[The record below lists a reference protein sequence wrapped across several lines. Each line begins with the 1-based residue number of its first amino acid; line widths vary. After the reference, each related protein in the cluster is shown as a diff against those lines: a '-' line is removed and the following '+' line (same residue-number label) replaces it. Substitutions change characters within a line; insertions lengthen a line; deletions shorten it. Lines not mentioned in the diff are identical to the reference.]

1 MAMTGEVE
9 MEPWLLTTSR
19 GDVAAIGEEND
30 WRQVFRGI
38 WWLSRCARLQEMR
51 VFKFFRRRVTFTAK
65 AW

>member
-30 WRQVFRGI
+30 LMQVFQGI
-38 WWLSRCARLQEMR
+38 WWLSRCARLQEIQ
-51 VFKFFRRRVTFTAK
+51 VY
-65 AW
+65 